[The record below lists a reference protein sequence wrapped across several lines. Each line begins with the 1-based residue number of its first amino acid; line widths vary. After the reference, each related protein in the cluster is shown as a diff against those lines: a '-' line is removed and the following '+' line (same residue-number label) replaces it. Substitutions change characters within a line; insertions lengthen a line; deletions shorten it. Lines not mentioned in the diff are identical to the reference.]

1 MDLNHLPPQTIMR
14 KNCQTMPVV
23 LCPGSRFYYLPLKQI
38 KQKKS
43 MYNIVKIPGDGIG
56 KEITESVTTILDAA
70 GAEITWIEC
79 EAGEATFKKTGNP
92 LPEETFDA
100 IDEHRIALKGPLT
113 TPVGAGFRS
122 INVALRQ
129 KFDLY
134 SNIRPAK
141 SLPNIESPF
150 RSVDLVLF
158 RENTQGLYIGKEH
171 WVDKEEEH
179 AESIAVVTRKASE
192 KIITAAFEY
201 AKRYNRKKVTLVH
214 KANILKLTTG
224 LFLKIGKEVSKN
236 YPDIEFEDLIVD
248 NMAMQMVL
256 HPQQFDVIVTTNLF
270 GDILSDLASG
280 LVGGLGVTGAANIG
294 DDAAMFEAVHGSAPD
309 IAGQGKANP
318 TALLFSALMML
329 EYLDEYRLA
338 EKIRSAVYTVLQDH
352 KDECTP
358 DIGGK
363 GSTQSYTEAICK
375 LLRD

>member
-1 MDLNHLPPQTIMR
+1 MQN
-14 KNCQTMPVV
+14 VV
-23 LCPGSRFYYLPLKQI
+23 L
-38 KQKKS
+38 
-43 MYNIVKIPGDGIG
+43 IPGDGIG
-56 KEITESVTTILDAA
+56 KEITKSVTKIVDTA
-70 GAEITWIEC
+70 GADINWIEC
-79 EAGEATFKKTGNP
+79 KAGEGANNELGNP
-92 LPEETFDA
+92 LPEETIDA
-100 IDEHRIALKGPLT
+100 IKKHRIVLKGPLT

-129 KFDLY
+129 KFNLY
-134 SNIRPAK
+134 SNIRPAR
-141 SLPNIESPF
+141 SLPNIDSPF
-150 RSVDLVLF
+150 RGVDLVMF

-171 WVDKEEEH
+171 WVDDEEKH
-179 AESIAVVTRKASE
+179 AESIAVVTREASE

-201 AKRYNRKKVTLVH
+201 AKKYGRKKVTLVH

-224 LFLKIGKEVSKN
+224 LFLQIGKEISEN

-256 HPQQFDVIVTTNLF
+256 NPQRFDVIVTTNLF

-309 IAGQGKANP
+309 IAGKGLANP

-329 EYLDEYRLA
+329 EYLDQNRLA
-338 EKIRSAVYTVLQDH
+338 EKIRSAIYTVLQEH
-352 KDECTP
+352 KDECTT
-358 DIGGK
+358 DIGGS
-363 GSTQSYTEAICK
+363 GNTDSYTEAICK